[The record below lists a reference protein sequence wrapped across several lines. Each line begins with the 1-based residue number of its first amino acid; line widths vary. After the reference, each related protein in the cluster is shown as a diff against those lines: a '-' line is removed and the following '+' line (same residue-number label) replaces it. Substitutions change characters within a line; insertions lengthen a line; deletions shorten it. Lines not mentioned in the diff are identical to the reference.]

1 MKNQMKLFGFFLVFL
16 CMMFVVQEVFAQFSS
31 IEEENMIVITKSQE
45 MSKVIFD
52 GKWSFKTEWKESS
65 WKLVQANESTV
76 FHLRAAHQGNF
87 IYFHLNVT
95 PDTKADFD
103 IDKSIICI
111 DTKNNKSEFLDD
123 DDSCFVVRLQ
133 ESGFFENLFGEMN
146 SEVLQAKASA
156 KTFDELE
163 QIISKE
169 FIGIGTMSDEQDRYS
184 STPHATY
191 EFKIPTDL
199 VGRSDNYGI
208 LFLVFDSY
216 TNSTYSWP
224 ENPEFTIN
232 EIPSPT
238 KWGNMISPD
247 KSLPEFNI
255 PMLIILSSIVTIT
268 IISRLK
274 LSHISR

>member
-111 DTKNNKSEFLDD
+111 DTKNNKSEFKEILDSMNVK
-123 DDSCFVVRLQ
+123 DS
-133 ESGFFENLFGEMN
+133 NM
-146 SEVLQAKASA
+146 
-156 KTFDELE
+156 
-163 QIISKE
+163 
-169 FIGIGTMSDEQDRYS
+169 
-184 STPHATY
+184 
-191 EFKIPTDL
+191 DL
-199 VGRSDNYGI
+199 I
-208 LFLVFDSY
+208 
-216 TNSTYSWP
+216 
-224 ENPEFTIN
+224 
-232 EIPSPT
+232 
-238 KWGNMISPD
+238 D
-247 KSLPEFNI
+247 KSILYFALNEMIYGELDKPVIIDESLRLSKKFSSPESYKFINAN
-255 PMLIILSSIVTIT
+255 LDKY
-268 IISRLK
+268 LK
-274 LSHISR
+274 LN

>member
-1 MKNQMKLFGFFLVFL
+1 MLVFTL
-16 CMMFVVQEVFAQFSS
+16 PNNIFA
-31 IEEENMIVITKSQE
+31 EEIFTTVSHDTDDIVYDGLWSFLFEWKRTSEDKIRYD
-45 MSKVIFD
+45 D
-52 GKWSFKTEWKESS
+52 GKLMAIKTAHDYENLYV
-65 WKLVQANESTV
+65 LVDVISDK
-76 FHLRAAHQGNF
+76 
-87 IYFHLNVT
+87 T
-95 PDTKADFD
+95 PSPMADRGM
-103 IDKSIICI
+103 ICI
-111 DTKNNKSEFLDD
+111 DSKADKTVHADD
-123 DDSCFVVRLQ
+123 DDYCFVVRLQ